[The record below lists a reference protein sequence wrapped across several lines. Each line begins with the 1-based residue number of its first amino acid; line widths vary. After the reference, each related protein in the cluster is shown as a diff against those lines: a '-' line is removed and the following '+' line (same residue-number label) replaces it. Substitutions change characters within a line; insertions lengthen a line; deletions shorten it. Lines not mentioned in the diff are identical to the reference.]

1 MSPERPAAKRR
12 GLGMGLSALLG
23 GDAEIVNAPA
33 PQASGRGLQSVP
45 VEFLRPSPLQ
55 PRKIFQ
61 EEELEALADSIREK
75 GVLQPL
81 VVRAPG
87 GAPGYEIV
95 AGERRWRAAQLAGV
109 HEVPVLVRELD
120 DREVLELALVENLQ
134 REDLDALE
142 EADAYRRLVDEFGHT
157 QEAVAKALGKS
168 RSHVANMMR
177 LLGLPEEVRELL
189 QRGALTA
196 GHARALI
203 GSPDPVA
210 LAREVVARGLNVR
223 ETEELVRRAVNPRKL
238 RQSREPDPNL
248 LEVEQQIGRSL
259 GLAVRIRAQRRGGMV
274 TIRFSDNAQLESLL
288 TRLTFSG

>member
-1 MSPERPAAKRR
+1 MAPERPAAKRR

-23 GDAEIVNAPA
+23 GDAELVNAPVPA
-33 PQASGRGLQSVP
+33 KPGRGLQTVP

-55 PRKIFQ
+55 PRKVFH
-61 EEELEALADSIREK
+61 EEELETLADSIREK

-81 VVRAPG
+81 VVRSPG

-142 EADAYRRLVDEFGHT
+142 EADAYSRLVEEFGHT
-157 QEAVAKALGKS
+157 QEVIAKAIGKS

-203 GSPDPVA
+203 GAPDPLA

-223 ETEELVRRAVNPRKL
+223 ETEELVRRAVAPRKI
-238 RQSREPDPNL
+238 REKKEPDPNVA
-248 LEVEQQIGRSL
+248 EVEQHMGRSL
-259 GLAVRIRAQRRGGMV
+259 GLAVRIRQQRRGGMV
-274 TIRFSDNAQLESLL
+274 TIRYTDTAQLEALVSK
-288 TRLTFSG
+288 LTFSG

>member
-223 ETEELVRRAVNPRKL
+223 ETEELVRRAVNPRKP